1 MVTINRFQQAFPE
14 RGVNPPSLPGE
25 TAFQGTDLVNLRR
38 SQLHNIARA
47 WGIHVDPNLTKEE
60 VLHPLIDA
68 ERRGV
73 FNNPPESP
81 YYWEMA
87 QRDPDM
93 PLQPLQTPF
102 PDTPKKRPGERL
114 PGGAGFK
121 QLQQTCKAL
130 KINCV
135 GMSVQEMRDA
145 INKVVN
151 GESEGEVRSEGGGE
165 GLEGQDRQVGETLGP
180 LVEKGSIPIEG

>member
-1 MVTINRFQQAFPE
+1 M
-14 RGVNPPSLPGE
+14 
-25 TAFQGTDLVNLRR
+25 
-38 SQLHNIARA
+38 
-47 WGIHVDPNLTKEE
+47 DPNLTKEE